1 MVATRNAFNSHKH
14 QWGRVQ
20 GLSEIDTLD
29 IPAATN
35 TYQPV
40 PHGGLYRMW
49 SERLERAGYRI
60 TDEEHWVTNSD
71 DVFLSKVSIESSVLP
86 SGLGFKW
93 QTALINSYNRQVAI
107 KTAMGANVFVCTNGC
122 LSAEFMMRTKHTGGV
137 WERLNTFVT
146 DSVRTVEYR
155 ASVIFRQFE
164 RYNQTDASSDR
175 QVDHVVCEAYRQNI
189 IPASGIGQVLDH
201 WHTPEHAEFKPRNVW
216 SLYNAFTSYDRGRS
230 MFDRTARTNRLHSLL
245 NREYAIAG
253 DTPQTATNALLT

>member
-1 MVATRNAFNSHKH
+1 MVATRNAFGRNKY
-14 QWGRVQ
+14 QWGTAH
-20 GLSEIDTLD
+20 GIDSIDTL
-29 IPAATN
+29 PVPHATA

-60 TDEEHWVTNSD
+60 TSEEHWVTND
-71 DVFLSKVSIESSVLP
+71 CDVFLSKVSIESASLP
-86 SGLGFKW
+86 TGLGFKW

-107 KTAMGANVFVCTNGC
+107 KSAMGANVFVCTNGC

-137 WERLNTFVT
+137 WERLNGFVN

-155 ASVIFRQFE
+155 ANAIFRQFQ
-164 RYNQTDASSDR
+164 RYTETDASSGR
-175 QVDHVVCEAYRQNI
+175 QVDHVVCEAYRNGI

-201 WHTPEHAEFKPRNVW
+201 WKTPEHAEFLPRNVW

-230 MFDRTARTNRLHSLL
+230 VFERTSRTNRLHDLL
-245 NREYAIAG
+245 NREFNIDG
-253 DTPQTATNALLT
+253 QTPQAVTNSLLT